1 MKETDKNTTEANVDK
16 NLQVLTAKLEELQA
30 VYNEN
35 EMTILGL
42 YRNLENARKQVDD
55 NERQILKAN
64 NHQQGLQRE
73 IEDLGNMISQPK
85 KEAASTV

>member
-1 MKETDKNTTEANVDK
+1 MKEDNKKTDDLKVDD
-16 NLQVLTAKLEELQA
+16 NCHALTAKLQELET

-55 NERQILKAN
+55 NERQIRNAN
-64 NHQQGLQRE
+64 VHQQGLQRE
-73 IEDLGNMISQPK
+73 IDDLKKIVITHK
-85 KEAASTV
+85 KEEITAS

>member
-1 MKETDKNTTEANVDK
+1 MKETDKNMTEQNVHIDC
-16 NLQVLTAKLEELQA
+16 QTLTAKLQELET

-55 NERQILKAN
+55 NERQIQKAN

-73 IEDLGNMISQPK
+73 IDDLRKMMATYKREEIPPS
-85 KEAASTV
+85 

>member
-1 MKETDKNTTEANVDK
+1 MKETDKNMTEQNVNIDC
-16 NLQVLTAKLEELQA
+16 QTLTAKLQELET

-55 NERQILKAN
+55 NERQIRNAN
-64 NHQQGLQRE
+64 AHQQGLQRE
-73 IEDLGNMISQPK
+73 IDDLRKMMATYKREEIPPS
-85 KEAASTV
+85 

>member
-1 MKETDKNTTEANVDK
+1 MKETDKNMTEQNVHIDC
-16 NLQVLTAKLEELQA
+16 QTLTAKLQELET

-55 NERQILKAN
+55 NERQIQKAN

-73 IEDLGNMISQPK
+73 IEDLRKMKS
-85 KEAASTV
+85 